1 MKIIHFLFLF
11 VLSVNSYSNQEILT
25 LGFGSC
31 LHQDRSMAIL
41 KTIEKKELDLFMFIG
56 DNVYGDQE
64 DGELD
69 KLIRT
74 YKQQYNNLEN
84 FLKNVSTEFIWDD
97 HDFGINDGG
106 SNYRYKDRA
115 KELFLETWKIP
126 SNDPR
131 RLRDGLYFDK
141 MIKKNGLK
149 VHLIFLDNR
158 SFKSEWKLTDEF
170 NKEGKE
176 RYVKDF
182 DPEKTLL
189 GKKQWQWLKDKLN
202 EDSDIKIILSSLQI
216 LSLGHGWESWDKL
229 PLERERLFNLIDE
242 SNVSNLFILSGDRH
256 RGGFYRFKTNDN
268 NDIHEFTS
276 SSLNL
281 PIPFN
286 TEEKGPLRIGSTYR
300 KANFGVV
307 RIFEDKVVMEL
318 TSHKGKVVNSLS
330 LEIN

>member
-97 HDFGINDGG
+97 HDFGLNDGG

-189 GKKQWQWLKDKLN
+189 GKKQWKWLKDKLN

-229 PLERERLFNLIDE
+229 PLERERLFNLIDK

-268 NDIHEFTS
+268 NDIFEFTS

-318 TSHKGKVVNSLS
+318 TSNKGKVVNSLS

>member
-84 FLKNVSTEFIWDD
+84 FLKNVRTEFIWDD

-182 DPEKTLL
+182 DPQKTLL

-242 SNVSNLFILSGDRH
+242 SDVSNLFILSGDRH

-268 NDIHEFTS
+268 NDIYEFTS

-307 RIFEDKVVMEL
+307 RIFEDKVVLEL
-318 TSHKGKVVNSLS
+318 TSNRGKVVNSLNIS
-330 LEIN
+330 II

>member
-126 SNDPR
+126 SNDLR

-141 MIKKNGLK
+141 IIKKNGLK

-256 RGGFYRFKTNDN
+256 RGGFYRLKTNDN
-268 NDIHEFTS
+268 NEIYEFTS

-307 RIFEDKVVMEL
+307 RIFEDQVVMEL
-318 TSHKGKVVNSLS
+318 TSNKGKVVNSLN
-330 LEIN
+330 LEIK

>member
-1 MKIIHFLFLF
+1 MKIVHVLFLFLI
-11 VLSVNSYSNQEILT
+11 SVNLYSTQELLT

-31 LHQDRSMAIL
+31 LHQDRSMDIL

-56 DNVYGDQE
+56 DNVYGDQK

-84 FLKNVSTEFIWDD
+84 FLSTVSTEFIWDD
-97 HDFGINDGG
+97 HDFGLNDGG

-126 SNDPR
+126 SKDPR

-141 MIKKNGLK
+141 MMKKNGLK
-149 VHLIFLDNR
+149 IHLIFLDNR
-158 SFKSEWKLTDEF
+158 SFKSEWKSTDEL

-182 DPEKTLL
+182 DPHKTLL
-189 GKKQWQWLKDKLN
+189 GKKQWQWLKGKLN

-229 PLERERLFNLIDE
+229 PLERERLFNMIDE

-256 RGGFYRFKTNDN
+256 RGGFYRFKTKDN
-268 NDIHEFTS
+268 KDIYEFTS

-300 KANFGVV
+300 KANFGVI

-318 TSHKGKVVNSLS
+318 TSNKGKIVNSLKV
-330 LEIN
+330 EIN

>member
-1 MKIIHFLFLF
+1 MKIIRFLFLC
-11 VLSVNSYSNQEILT
+11 LISVNLYSTQEILT

-56 DNVYGDQE
+56 DNVYGDQK

-97 HDFGINDGG
+97 HDFGLNDGG
-106 SNYRYKDRA
+106 SDYRYKDRA

-126 SNDPR
+126 SQDPR

-141 MIKKNGLK
+141 MIEKNGLK

-158 SFKSEWKLTDEF
+158 TFKSEWKLTDEF

-182 DPEKTLL
+182 DPDKTLL

-202 EDSDIKIILSSLQI
+202 EDSNIKIILSSLQI

-242 SNVSNLFILSGDRH
+242 YDVSNLFILSGDRH
-256 RGGFYRFKTNDN
+256 RGGFYRFKTDDN
-268 NDIHEFTS
+268 NDIYEFTS

-307 RIFEDKVVMEL
+307 RIFEDRVVLEL
-318 TSHKGKVVNSLS
+318 TSNKGKVVNSLNV
-330 LEIN
+330 EIN

>member
-182 DPEKTLL
+182 DPQKTLL

-242 SNVSNLFILSGDRH
+242 SDVSNLFILSGDRH

-268 NDIHEFTS
+268 NDIYEFTS

-318 TSHKGKVVNSLS
+318 TSNKGKVVNSLS
-330 LEIN
+330 IEIN

>member
-84 FLKNVSTEFIWDD
+84 FLKNVRTEFIWDD

-182 DPEKTLL
+182 DPQKTLL

-242 SNVSNLFILSGDRH
+242 SDVSNLFILSGDRH

-318 TSHKGKVVNSLS
+318 TSNKGKVVNSLS

>member
-1 MKIIHFLFLF
+1 MKIIRFLFFYLI
-11 VLSVNSYSNQEILT
+11 SVNLHSTQEILA

-56 DNVYGDQE
+56 DNVYGDQK

-84 FLKNVSTEFIWDD
+84 FLKNVNTEFIWDD
-97 HDFGINDGG
+97 HDFGLNDGG
-106 SNYRYKDRA
+106 SDYRYKDRA

-126 SNDPR
+126 SQDLR

-141 MIKKNGLK
+141 IIEKNGLK

-158 SFKSEWKLTDEF
+158 TFKSEWKLTDEF

-182 DPEKTLL
+182 DPDKTLL

-202 EDSDIKIILSSLQI
+202 EDSNIKIILSSLQI

-242 SNVSNLFILSGDRH
+242 SNISNLFIFSGDRH
-256 RGGFYRFKTNDN
+256 RGGFYSFKTDDN
-268 NDIHEFTS
+268 NDIYEFTS

-318 TSHKGKVVNSLS
+318 TSNKGKVVNSLNV
-330 LEIN
+330 EIN

>member
-11 VLSVNSYSNQEILT
+11 LISVNLYSTQEIIT

-56 DNVYGDQE
+56 DNVYGDQK

-74 YKQQYNNLEN
+74 YKQQLDNLED

-97 HDFGINDGG
+97 HDFGLNDGG

-115 KELFLETWKIP
+115 KELFLETWQIS

-141 MIKKNGLK
+141 MIKKDGLK
-149 VHLIFLDNR
+149 VHLLFLDNR
-158 SFKSEWKLTDEF
+158 FFKSQWKLTDEF

-176 RYVKDF
+176 RYVEDF

-202 EDSDIKIILSSLQI
+202 EDSDIKFILSSLQI
-216 LSLGHGWESWDKL
+216 LSLGHGWESWDKF
-229 PLERERLFNLIDE
+229 PLERKRLFKLIDE
-242 SNVSNLFILSGDRH
+242 SDVSNLFILSGDRH
-256 RGGFYRFKTNDN
+256 RGGFYRFKTDDN
-268 NDIHEFTS
+268 NIIYEFTS

-300 KANFGVV
+300 KANFGIV
-307 RIFEDKVVMEL
+307 RIFKDEVVLEL
-318 TSHKGKVVNSLS
+318 MSNKGKVVDSLNV
-330 LEIN
+330 EIN

>member
-126 SNDPR
+126 SNDLR

-141 MIKKNGLK
+141 IIKKNGLK

-242 SNVSNLFILSGDRH
+242 SDVSNLFILSGDRH

-268 NDIHEFTS
+268 NDIYEFTS

-286 TEEKGPLRIGSTYR
+286 TIKDRFNLQKS
-300 KANFGVV
+300 
-307 RIFEDKVVMEL
+307 
-318 TSHKGKVVNSLS
+318 
-330 LEIN
+330 

>member
-1 MKIIHFLFLF
+1 MKIIRFLFFYLI
-11 VLSVNSYSNQEILT
+11 SVNLHSTQEILT

-56 DNVYGDQE
+56 DNVYGDQK

-97 HDFGINDGG
+97 HDFGLNDGG
-106 SNYRYKDRA
+106 SDYRYKDRA

-126 SNDPR
+126 SQDPR

-141 MIKKNGLK
+141 MIEKNGLK

-158 SFKSEWKLTDEF
+158 TFKSEWKLTDEF

-176 RYVKDF
+176 RYVEDF
-182 DPEKTLL
+182 DPDKTLL

-202 EDSDIKIILSSLQI
+202 EDSNIKIILSSLQI

-242 SNVSNLFILSGDRH
+242 SNVSNLFIFSGDRH
-256 RGGFYRFKTNDN
+256 RGGFYRFKTDNN
-268 NDIHEFTS
+268 NDIYEFTS

-318 TSHKGKVVNSLS
+318 TSNKGKVVNSLNV
-330 LEIN
+330 EIN

>member
-126 SNDPR
+126 PNDPR

-182 DPEKTLL
+182 DPQKTLL

-242 SNVSNLFILSGDRH
+242 SDVSNLFILSGDRH

-318 TSHKGKVVNSLS
+318 TSNKGKVVNSLS

>member
-1 MKIIHFLFLF
+1 MKIIRFLFLY
-11 VLSVNSYSNQEILT
+11 LISVNLYSTQEILT

-56 DNVYGDQE
+56 DNVYGDQK

-97 HDFGINDGG
+97 HDFGLNDGG
-106 SNYRYKDRA
+106 SDYRYKDRA

-126 SNDPR
+126 SQDPR

-141 MIKKNGLK
+141 MIEKNGLK

-158 SFKSEWKLTDEF
+158 TFKSEWKLTDEF

-182 DPEKTLL
+182 DPDKTLL

-202 EDSDIKIILSSLQI
+202 EDSNIKIILSSLQI

-229 PLERERLFNLIDE
+229 PLERERFFNLIDE
-242 SNVSNLFILSGDRH
+242 SKVSNLFILSGDRH
-256 RGGFYRFKTNDN
+256 RGGFYRYKTDDN
-268 NDIHEFTS
+268 NDIYEFTS

-318 TSHKGKVVNSLS
+318 TSNKGKVVNSLNV
-330 LEIN
+330 EIN

>member
-182 DPEKTLL
+182 DPQKTLL
-189 GKKQWQWLKDKLN
+189 GEKQWQWLKNKLN

-268 NDIHEFTS
+268 NDIYEFTS

-318 TSHKGKVVNSLS
+318 TSNKGKVVNSLS

>member
-1 MKIIHFLFLF
+1 MKIIHFFILYL
-11 VLSVNSYSNQEILT
+11 VSINLYSTQEILT

-56 DNVYGDQE
+56 DNVYGDQK

-74 YKQQYNNLEN
+74 YKQQFNNLEN
-84 FLKNVSTEFIWDD
+84 FLQNVSTEFIWDD
-97 HDFGINDGG
+97 HDFGLNDGG
-106 SNYRYKDRA
+106 SDYRYKDRA

-126 SNDPR
+126 SQDPR

-141 MIKKNGLK
+141 MIEKNGLK

-158 SFKSEWKLTDEF
+158 TFKSEWKLTDEF

-176 RYVKDF
+176 RYVEDF
-182 DPEKTLL
+182 DPDKTLL

-202 EDSDIKIILSSLQI
+202 EDSNIKIILSSLQI

-242 SNVSNLFILSGDRH
+242 SNLSKLFIFSGDRH
-256 RGGFYRFKTNDN
+256 RGGFYSFKTDDN
-268 NDIHEFTS
+268 NEIYEFTS

-318 TSHKGKVVNSLS
+318 TSNKGKVVNSLYVD
-330 LEIN
+330 IN

>member
-126 SNDPR
+126 SNDLR

-141 MIKKNGLK
+141 IIKKNGLK

-256 RGGFYRFKTNDN
+256 RGGFYRLKTNDN
-268 NDIHEFTS
+268 NEIYEFTS

-307 RIFEDKVVMEL
+307 RIFEDQVVMEL
-318 TSHKGKVVNSLS
+318 TSNTGKVVNSLN

>member
-1 MKIIHFLFLF
+1 MKIIRFLFLY
-11 VLSVNSYSNQEILT
+11 LISVNLYSTQEILT

-56 DNVYGDQE
+56 DNVYGDQK

-84 FLKNVSTEFIWDD
+84 FLKNVSTDFIWDD
-97 HDFGINDGG
+97 HDFGLNDGG
-106 SNYRYKDRA
+106 SDYRYKDRA

-126 SNDPR
+126 SQDPR

-141 MIKKNGLK
+141 MIEKNGLK

-158 SFKSEWKLTDEF
+158 TFKSEWKLTDEF

-182 DPEKTLL
+182 DPDKTLL

-202 EDSDIKIILSSLQI
+202 EDSNIKIILSSLQI

-229 PLERERLFNLIDE
+229 PLEREKLFNLIDE

-256 RGGFYRFKTNDN
+256 RGGFYSFKTVDN
-268 NDIHEFTS
+268 NDIYEFTS

-307 RIFEDKVVMEL
+307 SIFEDKVVMEL
-318 TSHKGKVVNSLS
+318 TSNKGKVVNSLDVD
-330 LEIN
+330 IN

>member
-11 VLSVNSYSNQEILT
+11 LLSVNSYSNQEILT

-268 NDIHEFTS
+268 NDIYEFTS

-318 TSHKGKVVNSLS
+318 TSNKGKVVNSLNV
-330 LEIN
+330 EIN

>member
-1 MKIIHFLFLF
+1 MKIIRFLFLC
-11 VLSVNSYSNQEILT
+11 LISVNLYSTQEILT

-56 DNVYGDQE
+56 DNVYGDQK

-97 HDFGINDGG
+97 HDFGLNDGG
-106 SNYRYKDRA
+106 SDYRYKDRA

-126 SNDPR
+126 SQDPR

-141 MIKKNGLK
+141 MIEKNGLK

-158 SFKSEWKLTDEF
+158 TFKSEWKLTDEF

-176 RYVKDF
+176 RYVEDF
-182 DPEKTLL
+182 DPDKTLL

-202 EDSDIKIILSSLQI
+202 EDSNIKIILSSLQI

-242 SNVSNLFILSGDRH
+242 YNVSNLFIFSGDRH
-256 RGGFYRFKTNDN
+256 RGGFYRFKTDDN
-268 NDIHEFTS
+268 NNIYEFTS

-307 RIFEDKVVMEL
+307 RIFEDRVVLEL
-318 TSHKGKVVNSLS
+318 TSNKGKVVNSLNV
-330 LEIN
+330 EIN

>member
-1 MKIIHFLFLF
+1 MKIIRFLFFYLI
-11 VLSVNSYSNQEILT
+11 SVNLHSTQEILT

-56 DNVYGDQE
+56 DNVYGDQK

-97 HDFGINDGG
+97 HDFGLNDGG
-106 SNYRYKDRA
+106 SDYRYKDRA

-126 SNDPR
+126 SQDQR

-141 MIKKNGLK
+141 MIEKNGLK

-158 SFKSEWKLTDEF
+158 TFKSEWKLTDEF

-182 DPEKTLL
+182 DPDKTLL

-202 EDSDIKIILSSLQI
+202 EDSNIKIILSSLQI

-268 NDIHEFTS
+268 NDIFEFTS

-318 TSHKGKVVNSLS
+318 TSNKGKVVNSLS

>member
-141 MIKKNGLK
+141 MIEKNGLK

-158 SFKSEWKLTDEF
+158 TFKSEWKLTDEF

-182 DPEKTLL
+182 DPDKTLL
-189 GKKQWQWLKDKLN
+189 GKKQWQWLKEKLN

-242 SNVSNLFILSGDRH
+242 SNLSNLFIFSGDRH
-256 RGGFYRFKTNDN
+256 RGGFYSFKTDDN
-268 NDIHEFTS
+268 NDIYEFTS

-318 TSHKGKVVNSLS
+318 TSNKGKVVNSLNV
-330 LEIN
+330 EIN

>member
-182 DPEKTLL
+182 DPQKTLL

-318 TSHKGKVVNSLS
+318 TSNKGKVVDSLS
-330 LEIN
+330 VEIN

>member
-1 MKIIHFLFLF
+1 MKIIRFLFLY
-11 VLSVNSYSNQEILT
+11 LISVNLYSTQEILT

-56 DNVYGDQE
+56 DNVYGDQK

-97 HDFGINDGG
+97 HDFGLNDGG
-106 SNYRYKDRA
+106 SDYRYKDRA

-126 SNDPR
+126 SQDPR

-158 SFKSEWKLTDEF
+158 SFKSEWKITDEF

-182 DPEKTLL
+182 DPDKTLL

-202 EDSDIKIILSSLQI
+202 EDSDIKIVLSSLQI

-256 RGGFYRFKTNDN
+256 RGGFYSFKTDDN
-268 NDIHEFTS
+268 NDIYEFTS

-286 TEEKGPLRIGSTYR
+286 TEEKGSLRIGSTYR

-307 RIFEDKVVMEL
+307 RIFKDKVIMEL
-318 TSHKGKVVNSLS
+318 TSNKGKVVNSLNV
-330 LEIN
+330 EIN

>member
-182 DPEKTLL
+182 DPQKTLL

-202 EDSDIKIILSSLQI
+202 KDSDIKIILSSLQI

-242 SNVSNLFILSGDRH
+242 SDVSNLIILSGDRH

-318 TSHKGKVVNSLS
+318 TSNKGKVVNSLS

>member
-182 DPEKTLL
+182 DPQKTLL

-268 NDIHEFTS
+268 NDIYEFTS

-307 RIFEDKVVMEL
+307 RIFEDKIVMEL
-318 TSHKGKVVNSLS
+318 TSNKGKVVNSLS

>member
-1 MKIIHFLFLF
+1 MKIIRFLFLY
-11 VLSVNSYSNQEILT
+11 LISVNLYSTQEILT

-56 DNVYGDQE
+56 DNVYGDQK

-84 FLKNVSTEFIWDD
+84 FLKNVNTEFIWDD
-97 HDFGINDGG
+97 HDFGLNDGG
-106 SNYRYKDRA
+106 SDYRYKDRA

-126 SNDPR
+126 SQDLR

-141 MIKKNGLK
+141 IIEKNGLK

-158 SFKSEWKLTDEF
+158 TFKSEWKLTDEF

-182 DPEKTLL
+182 DPDKTLL

-202 EDSDIKIILSSLQI
+202 EDSNIKIILSSLQI

-242 SNVSNLFILSGDRH
+242 SNISNLFIFSGDRH
-256 RGGFYRFKTNDN
+256 RGGFYSFKTDDN
-268 NDIHEFTS
+268 NDIYEFTS

-318 TSHKGKVVNSLS
+318 TSNKGKVVNSLNV
-330 LEIN
+330 EIN

>member
-1 MKIIHFLFLF
+1 
-11 VLSVNSYSNQEILT
+11 
-25 LGFGSC
+25 
-31 LHQDRSMAIL
+31 MAIL

-56 DNVYGDQE
+56 DNVYGDQK

-69 KLIRT
+69 KLIKT
-74 YKQQYNNLEN
+74 YKQQLDNLEE

-97 HDFGINDGG
+97 HDFGLNDGG

-115 KELFLETWKIP
+115 KELFLETWQIP

-141 MIKKNGLK
+141 MIKKDGLK
-149 VHLIFLDNR
+149 VHLLFLDNR
-158 SFKSEWKLTDEF
+158 FFKSQWKLTDEF

-176 RYVKDF
+176 RYVEDL

-202 EDSDIKIILSSLQI
+202 EDSDIKFILSSLQI
-216 LSLGHGWESWDKL
+216 LSLGHGWESWDKF
-229 PLERERLFNLIDE
+229 PLERERLFKLIDE
-242 SNVSNLFILSGDRH
+242 SDVSNLFILSGDRH
-256 RGGFYRFKTNDN
+256 RGGFYRFETDDN
-268 NDIHEFTS
+268 NIIYEFTS

-300 KANFGVV
+300 KANFGIV
-307 RIFEDKVVMEL
+307 RIFKDEVVLEL
-318 TSHKGKVVNSLS
+318 MSNKGKVVDSLNV
-330 LEIN
+330 EIN

>member
-97 HDFGINDGG
+97 HDFGLNDGG

-182 DPEKTLL
+182 DPQKTLL

-318 TSHKGKVVNSLS
+318 TSNKGKVVNSLS

>member
-126 SNDPR
+126 PNDPR

-182 DPEKTLL
+182 DPQKTLL

-242 SNVSNLFILSGDRH
+242 TDVSNLIILSGDRH

-268 NDIHEFTS
+268 NDIFEFTS

-318 TSHKGKVVNSLS
+318 TSNKGKVVNSLS

>member
-242 SNVSNLFILSGDRH
+242 SDVSNLFILSGDRH

-286 TEEKGPLRIGSTYR
+286 KEEKGPLRIGSTYR

-318 TSHKGKVVNSLS
+318 TSNTGKEVNSLN

>member
-126 SNDPR
+126 SNDLR

-141 MIKKNGLK
+141 IIKKNGLK

-182 DPEKTLL
+182 DPQKTLL

-242 SNVSNLFILSGDRH
+242 SDVSNLIILSGDRH

-318 TSHKGKVVNSLS
+318 TSNKGKVVNSLS

>member
-1 MKIIHFLFLF
+1 MKIIRFLFLY
-11 VLSVNSYSNQEILT
+11 LISVNLYSTQEILT

-56 DNVYGDQE
+56 DNVYGDQK

-97 HDFGINDGG
+97 HDFGLNDGG
-106 SNYRYKDRA
+106 SDYRYKDRA

-126 SNDPR
+126 SQDQR

-141 MIKKNGLK
+141 MIEKNGLK

-158 SFKSEWKLTDEF
+158 TFKSEWKLTDEF

-182 DPEKTLL
+182 DTDKTLL

-202 EDSDIKIILSSLQI
+202 EDSNIKIILSSLQI

-268 NDIHEFTS
+268 NDIYEFTS

-286 TEEKGPLRIGSTYR
+286 TEERGPLRIGSTYR

-318 TSHKGKVVNSLS
+318 TSNKGKVVNSLS

>member
-182 DPEKTLL
+182 DPQKTLL
-189 GKKQWQWLKDKLN
+189 GKKQWKWLKDKLN

-242 SNVSNLFILSGDRH
+242 SDVSNLFILSGDRH

-318 TSHKGKVVNSLS
+318 TSNKGKVVNSLS
-330 LEIN
+330 LDIN

>member
-106 SNYRYKDRA
+106 SNYLYKDRA

-182 DPEKTLL
+182 DPQKTLL

-268 NDIHEFTS
+268 NEIYEFTS

-318 TSHKGKVVNSLS
+318 TSNKGKVVNSLS
-330 LEIN
+330 IEIN

>member
-1 MKIIHFLFLF
+1 MKIIRFLFLC
-11 VLSVNSYSNQEILT
+11 LISVNLYSTQEILT

-56 DNVYGDQE
+56 DNVYGDQK

-97 HDFGINDGG
+97 HDFGLNDGG
-106 SNYRYKDRA
+106 SDYRYKDRA

-126 SNDPR
+126 SQDPR

-141 MIKKNGLK
+141 MIEKNGLK

-158 SFKSEWKLTDEF
+158 TFKSEWKLTDEF

-182 DPEKTLL
+182 DPDKTLL

-202 EDSDIKIILSSLQI
+202 EDSNIKIILSSLQI

-242 SNVSNLFILSGDRH
+242 SDVSNLFILSGDRH
-256 RGGFYRFKTNDN
+256 RGGFYRFKTDDN
-268 NDIHEFTS
+268 NDIYEFTS

-318 TSHKGKVVNSLS
+318 TSNKGKVVNSLNV
-330 LEIN
+330 EIN

>member
-1 MKIIHFLFLF
+1 MKIIRFLFLY
-11 VLSVNSYSNQEILT
+11 LISVNLYSTQEILT

-56 DNVYGDQE
+56 DNVYGDQK

-97 HDFGINDGG
+97 HDFGLNDGG
-106 SNYRYKDRA
+106 SDYRYKDRA

-126 SNDPR
+126 SQDPR

-141 MIKKNGLK
+141 MIEKNGLK

-158 SFKSEWKLTDEF
+158 TFKSEWKLTDEF

-182 DPEKTLL
+182 DPDKTLL

-202 EDSDIKIILSSLQI
+202 EDSNIKIILSSLQI

-242 SNVSNLFILSGDRH
+242 SNLSNLFIFSGDRH
-256 RGGFYRFKTNDN
+256 RGGFYSFKTDDN
-268 NDIHEFTS
+268 NDIYEFTS

-318 TSHKGKVVNSLS
+318 TSNKGKVVNSLNV
-330 LEIN
+330 EIN